1 MEKKCANSN
10 QVQKQHS
17 LKRKDLKW
25 ILRNQDCARH
35 PYREAR
41 RFFLSPETK
50 PERHGL
56 RKTQSLR
63 WDRGAAARVCTD
75 VPTPLENTLIGRADG
90 YKEAYTGQPTDQSGN
105 ISSHLL
111 DCFGK

>member
-17 LKRKDLKW
+17 LKRKKDLKW
-25 ILRNQDCARH
+25 ILGNQDCARH

-50 PERHGL
+50 PERRGL
-56 RKTQSLR
+56 LENSKSAMGQRSSSQGLYRCADSSGKHA
-63 WDRGAAARVCTD
+63 DRG
-75 VPTPLENTLIGRADG
+75 G
-90 YKEAYTGQPTDQSGN
+90 
-105 ISSHLL
+105 
-111 DCFGK
+111 